1 MPVDLSGPGLW
12 YATRASGLVTM
23 LMLTLSVVLGVLT
36 VTRFQTLRWPRFVTL
51 GLHRNVSLLVVVFLG
66 LHIVSTVLDSYTSIA
81 LADAF
86 IPFLASYRPLWLGLG
101 AVGCD
106 LLIALLITSLIRPRI
121 GVRVWRVLHWLA
133 YACWPAAIAHGL
145 GAGTD
150 SGRTWVLALTV
161 GCVAAVGV
169 AVMVRLVTA
178 GPVPAVVRVGMAAM
192 LLIVVVLG
200 WDWLRSGPLS
210 ADWSQR
216 ALMGYFHGG
225 GR

>member
-51 GLHRNVSLLVVVFLG
+51 GLHRNV
-66 LHIVSTVLDSYTSIA
+66 
-81 LADAF
+81 
-86 IPFLASYRPLWLGLG
+86 
-101 AVGCD
+101 
-106 LLIALLITSLIRPRI
+106 LLITSLIRPRI